1 MKISTFKFPHFTFK
15 KELFAEIR
23 YVLTTSS
30 IIAKSNLNAKTLG
43 TWKIVVAPADSIL
56 VKIVHK
62 KIWSIHT
69 VQFI

>member
-1 MKISTFKFPHFTFK
+1 M
-15 KELFAEIR
+15 

-30 IIAKSNLNAKTLG
+30 MIAKSNLNAKTSGIIG
-43 TWKIVVAPADSIL
+43 TWKIVVVPEDSIL

>member
-1 MKISTFKFPHFTFK
+1 M
-15 KELFAEIR
+15 
-23 YVLTTSS
+23 TTSS
-30 IIAKSNLNAKTLG
+30 IIAKSNLNAKTSGIG
-43 TWKIVVAPADSIL
+43 TWKIVIAPTDSYLVDFSIL

>member
-1 MKISTFKFPHFTFK
+1 M
-15 KELFAEIR
+15 

-30 IIAKSNLNAKTLG
+30 IIAKSNLNAKTPGIG

-56 VKIVHK
+56 VKNVHK